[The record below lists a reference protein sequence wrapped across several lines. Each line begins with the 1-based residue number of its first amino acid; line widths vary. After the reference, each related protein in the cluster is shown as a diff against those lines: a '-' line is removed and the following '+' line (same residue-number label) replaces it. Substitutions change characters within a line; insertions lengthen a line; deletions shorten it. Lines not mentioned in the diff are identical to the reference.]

1 MINYFKAYLYQRTL
15 PSTGQVIWVLSTRMQ
30 RAISFAG
37 SAVGS
42 ASYSEFTPGA
52 TTVKGGKTRT
62 IWFNDM
68 TDEMAEQYKKHAKG
82 NVFYIG
88 VPTDETEQVQILTPS
103 EYDSLN
109 SSEDDVFEQEQAQV

>member
-30 RAISFAG
+30 RAISFGG
-37 SAVGS
+37 SMVGN

-52 TTVKGGKTRT
+52 TTVKNGKTLT
-62 IWFNDM
+62 IWFN
-68 TDEMAEQYKKHAKG
+68 EMNDDIAEQYKKDAKG

-88 VPTDETEQVQILTPS
+88 VPSDDSEQVQILTPA
-103 EYDSLN
+103 EYESLN
-109 SSEDDVFEQEQAQV
+109 SEEDDVFKQEQAQL

>member
-30 RAISFAG
+30 RAVSFAG
-37 SAVGS
+37 TLVSG

-62 IWFNDM
+62 IWLNDM
-68 TDEMAEQYKKHAKG
+68 TDEMAEQYKTHASG
-82 NVFYIG
+82 NVFYLGI
-88 VPTDETEQVQILTPS
+88 PSDDSEQVQILTPS
-103 EYDSLN
+103 EYDSVN
-109 SSEDDVFEQEQAQV
+109 AEEDVFEQEQAQV

>member
-52 TTVKGGKTRT
+52 TTVKNGKTRT
-62 IWFNDM
+62 IWFN
-68 TDEMAEQYKKHAKG
+68 EMNDDIAEQYKKHAKG

-88 VPTDETEQVQILTPS
+88 VPSDDSEQVQILTPA

-109 SSEDDVFEQEQAQV
+109 SEEDDVFEQEQVQV